1 VSLLTLLVLA
11 CSGGDPPPPPTD
23 TPQADAGQ
31 DKDEKGK
38 SKRKEI
44 PAPEDVAAPPSD
56 ATKTA
61 SGLAYKVLTP
71 GTGAEADKP
80 TAISR
85 VVVNYTGWTTDGKM
99 FDSSESRGR
108 PATFNLDAVV
118 PGWTEG
124 LQLMT
129 TGQKNRLWIP
139 EELAYKGQPGKPAG
153 MLVFDIELVQA
164 INPPPAPADVAA
176 PPADAKKSPSGLFYK
191 ISDAGTGDDSPTERA
206 RVMVNFTVWKTD
218 GTLVETT
225 VTKGRPTNVQLNDKA
240 MPGFV
245 EAIQMLKRG
254 GKGQFWLPQELAYK
268 GEAGQARGHV
278 GVRPAPAVVREPGP
292 AAARRRRPAQGRQE
306 DPLGPLVQGP
316 RQGQGDRPPDRRVE
330 RDRPLHGLD
339 DGRLDVRQLRPSRG
353 QPADVRAQPGHP
365 GLDQGRA
372 ADVQGREAPLLDPG
386 RARVRA
392 SPAAPAGML
401 VFDVELLVVQEPPPI
416 PAPPDVAAAP
426 ADATKTES
434 GLMYKVLTPGEGAVK
449 PEATSRVKVH
459 YTGWTTDGK
468 MFDSSVQRGEPAM
481 FPLNGV
487 IKGWTE
493 GLQLMTEG
501 QKNRFWIPADLA
513 YGETPKRPGAP
524 AGHARVRRGAARD
537 RQGPGQAARP
547 RVSRAPRGQRRRAT
561 SSLAT

>member
-1 VSLLTLLVLA
+1 MSLLTLLVLA

-268 GEAGQARGHV
+268 GEAGKPEGM
-278 GVRPAPAVVREPGP
+278 
-292 AAARRRRPAQGRQE
+292 
-306 DPLGPLVQGP
+306 LVYDLHLLSFENP
-316 RQGQGDRPPDRRVE
+316 VPPPPDVAGPPKDAKKTPSGLSYKALAKGKATDHPIAESSVTVNYTGWTTDGSMFDTSTKRGKPAEFPLNRVIPGWTE
-330 RDRPLHGLD
+330 GM
-339 DGRLDVRQLRPSRG
+339 QLMSPGDKFRFWIPEDQAYKG
-353 QPADVRAQPGHP
+353 QPGK
-365 GLDQGRA
+365 
-372 ADVQGREAPLLDPG
+372 
-386 RARVRA
+386 
-392 SPAAPAGML
+392 PAGML
-401 VFDVELLVVQEPPPI
+401 VFDVELLSYKNPPPPI

-449 PEATSRVKVH
+449 PEATSRVMVH

-468 MFDSSVQRGEPAM
+468 MDDSSVQRGEPAM

-524 AGHARVRRGAARD
+524 AGQLVFDVELLEIVKAPAKP
-537 RQGPGQAARP
+537 PGHE
-547 RVSRAPRGQRRRAT
+547 
-561 SSLAT
+561 